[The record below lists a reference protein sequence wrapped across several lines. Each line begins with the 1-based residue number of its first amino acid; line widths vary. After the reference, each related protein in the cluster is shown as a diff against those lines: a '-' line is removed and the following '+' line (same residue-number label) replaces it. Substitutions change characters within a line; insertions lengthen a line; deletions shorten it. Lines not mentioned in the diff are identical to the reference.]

1 MHIYFLIFDAYIY
14 FDFLHNN
21 SDVSEGDVGR
31 VGYRGAN
38 MWLLGTRGLARDYK
52 FTNSLRRK
60 DHNRINFGLEHF
72 LHFCIIL
79 NLYRVLI
86 KFTITFSSFLSE
98 FLKSLRFEVLSQ
110 SFEVL

>member
-1 MHIYFLIFDAYIY
+1 MKFYKFASFRCIY

-21 SDVSEGDVGR
+21 SDVSGGNVGR

-52 FTNSLRRK
+52 FTNSLQLK
-60 DHNRINFGLEHF
+60 DHNRINFGLGNLF
-72 LHFCIIL
+72 HFCITST
-79 NLYRVLI
+79 LYCELI

-110 SFEVL
+110 SFKVL

>member
-1 MHIYFLIFDAYIY
+1 MY

-60 DHNRINFGLEHF
+60 DHNRINFGLGNLF
-72 LHFCIIL
+72 HFCVAL
-79 NLYRVLI
+79 TLCCELI
-86 KFTITFSSFLSE
+86 KFTISFSSFLSE
-98 FLKSLRFEVLSQ
+98 SYKSLRFEVLSQ
-110 SFEVL
+110 SFKVL

>member
-1 MHIYFLIFDAYIY
+1 MY

-52 FTNSLRRK
+52 FTNSLQLK
-60 DHNRINFGLEHF
+60 DHNRINFGFWTF
-72 LHFCIIL
+72 LHFCITL
-79 NLYRVLI
+79 TLYCELI
-86 KFTITFSSFLSE
+86 KFTITFSSFVSE
-98 FLKSLRFEVLSQ
+98 FYKSLRFEVLSQ
-110 SFEVL
+110 SFKVL

>member
-1 MHIYFLIFDAYIY
+1 MKFYEFASFRCIY

-21 SDVSEGDVGR
+21 SDVSGGDVGR

-60 DHNRINFGLEHF
+60 DHKIINFGLGHF
-72 LHFCIIL
+72 LHFCITL
-79 NLYRVLI
+79 TLYCELI
-86 KFTITFSSFLSE
+86 KFTIIFSYFRSE
-98 FLKSLRFEVLSQ
+98 SYKSPRFEVHSQ
-110 SFEVL
+110 S